1 LYRKLA
7 EWSDDEE
14 EVAEK
19 FATKKSK
26 WAKVVIIKHAFSRKE
41 LEDEEEA
48 YLEIKQDMRDVAE
61 KYGTVTNLTLFDL
74 EKDGI
79 VTVRFKEFE
88 EAEQFVEAYNG
99 KRYSERALELSIAED
114 KPKFKKSSRHE
125 GIELDGEDDSDKE

>member
-1 LYRKLA
+1 MYRKLA

-14 EVAEK
+14 EIAEK

-26 WAKVVIIKHAFSRKE
+26 WAKVVIIKHAFSLKE

-61 KYGTVTNLTLFDL
+61 RYGTVTNLTLFDL

-79 VTVRFKEFE
+79 VTVRFKDFD
-88 EAEQFVEAYNG
+88 EAEKFVEAYNG
-99 KRYSERALELSIAED
+99 KRYSERELELTIAED

-125 GIELDGEDDSDKE
+125 GIELEEDSDKDE